1 MIAVSSRNVAIAE
14 SFWHGSNTGDQLGIF
29 AERGHWAYGELACR
43 RREFRL
49 RKCHLTAS
57 VVVNS
62 LHAFFVSQET
72 LPQIGACAALVDVD
86 KIYLQ
91 DTGVVPVS

>member
-1 MIAVSSRNVAIAE
+1 VSSRNVAIAE
-14 SFWHGSNTGDQLGIF
+14 SLWQGANAGDQLGIF
-29 AERGHWAYGELACR
+29 AERRHWEYRELACR

-62 LHAFFVSQET
+62 LHAFFVSHET

-86 KIYLQ
+86 IPYLQ
-91 DTGVVPVS
+91 DTGVVAVSLR

>member
-1 MIAVSSRNVAIAE
+1 MTSVSSCNVAIAE
-14 SFWHGSNTGDQLGIF
+14 SLWQGSNTGDQLGIF
-29 AERGHWAYGELACR
+29 AKRGHWAYGELACR

-49 RKCHLTAS
+49 RKRHLTAS

-62 LHAFFVSQET
+62 LHAFFVSHET
-72 LPQIGACAALVDVD
+72 LPQIVACEGLVDVD
-86 KIYLQ
+86 KIYFQ